1 MIHLLT
7 SQAGSGACA
16 ALVHQA
22 RLLGIPMRAGR
33 GQSFADDDVVFAY
46 GASRKLLT
54 ALAPTRALLINAAVY
69 AKHQQYE
76 RLAAAGIPVPRW
88 RRVTGTLA
96 PADVAAVAGDAAAA
110 IVKPDLGGFG
120 HGVRLVDA
128 TAAARMPPRPLRR
141 AHVVQE
147 FIPCGGRCAR
157 VVVLGDAVAWAIDRV
172 ARDGIVAAYQ
182 HGRRGWL
189 EPVRLSPDEER
200 LCVAAARTLGIE
212 IAGVDLIRSARG
224 PFILEVNHRFVPFHL
239 RAMYSDVPR
248 RIVLY
253 LHSRAR
259 QPARAQAE
267 TGRFRPAMSWRLPR
281 AVGSW
286 RRLHRKSAAG
296 AAQINAQQRVANGR
310 R

>member
-7 SQAGSGACA
+7 SQPGSGACA
-16 ALVHQA
+16 ALLRQA
-22 RLLGIPMRAGR
+22 RLLGIPLRAGR
-33 GQSFADDDVVFAY
+33 GQAFADGDVVFAY
-46 GASRKLLT
+46 GASRRLLAT
-54 ALAPTRALLINAAVY
+54 LGPTRALLINAAVY
-69 AKHQQYE
+69 PKHQQYE

-88 RRVTGTLA
+88 RRVSDA
-96 PADVAAVAGDAAAA
+96 VAADDVTAVAGEAGAA
-110 IVKPDLGGFG
+110 ILKPDLGGFG
-120 HGVRLVDA
+120 NGVRLVDA
-128 TAAARMPPRPLRR
+128 TAAAGMPPRPLRR

-172 ARDGIVAAYQ
+172 ARDGVVAAYQ

-189 EPVRLSPDEER
+189 EPVELSSDEER

-224 PFILEVNHRFVPFHL
+224 PFILEVNHRFVPYHL
-239 RAMYSDVPR
+239 RAMYGDVPR

-253 LHSRAR
+253 LHGRAR
-259 QPARAQAE
+259 QPERAPAE
-267 TGRFRPAMSWRLPR
+267 IGRFRPALPWRLPR

-286 RRLHRKSAAG
+286 RGLHRAAAVG
-296 AAQINAQQRVANGR
+296 AAQLNAKQRVANGR

>member
-16 ALVHQA
+16 ALMRQA
-22 RLLGIPMRAGR
+22 RALGIPMVAGR
-33 GQSFADDDVVFAY
+33 GQAFGDGDVVFAY
-46 GASRKLLT
+46 GANRSLL
-54 ALAPTRALLINAAVY
+54 ASLAPTRALLINAAVY

-76 RLAAAGIPVPRW
+76 RLTAAGVPVPRW

-96 PADVAAVAGDAAAA
+96 AADVAAVVGDAGTA

-120 HGVRLVDA
+120 RGVRLVDA
-128 TAAARMPPRPLRR
+128 AAAAQMPPRPLRR

-172 ARDGIVAAYQ
+172 ARDGVVAAYQ

-189 EPVRLSPDEER
+189 EPVRLSPDEES
-200 LCVAAARTLGIE
+200 LCVTAARTLGIE

-224 PFILEVNHRFVPFHL
+224 PFILEVNHRFVPYHL
-239 RAMYSDVPR
+239 RAMYGDVPR

-253 LHSRAR
+253 LQGRAR
-259 QPARAQAE
+259 QPARTE
-267 TGRFRPAMSWRLPR
+267 TGRSRPILPWRLPR

-286 RRLHRKSAAG
+286 RRGHRIAAAG
-296 AAQINAQQRVANGR
+296 AKQVNAQQKVANGR

>member
-1 MIHLLT
+1 MMIHLLT
-7 SQAGSGACA
+7 SQANSGACA
-16 ALVHQA
+16 ALVRQA
-22 RLLGIPMRAGR
+22 RLLGVPLAAGR
-33 GQSFADDDVVFAY
+33 GQRFADGDVVFAY
-46 GASRKLLT
+46 GASRALLA

-76 RLAAAGIPVPRW
+76 RLTASGVPVPRW

-96 PADVAAVAGDAAAA
+96 AADLAAVAGDGGAA

-120 HGVRLVDA
+120 RGVRLVDA
-128 TAAARMPPRPLRR
+128 AAAAAMPPRQLRR

-172 ARDGIVAAYQ
+172 ARDGVVAAYQ

-189 EPVRLSPDEER
+189 EPVRLSPDEEQ
-200 LCVAAARTLGIE
+200 LCVTAARTLGIE

-224 PFILEVNHRFVPFHL
+224 PFILEVNHRFVPYHL
-239 RAMYSDVPR
+239 RAMYGDVPR

-253 LHSRAR
+253 LHGRGR
-259 QPARAQAE
+259 QPARAQAS
-267 TGRFRPAMSWRLPR
+267 RPRPIVPWRLPR

-286 RRLHRKSAAG
+286 RGVHRIAAAG
-296 AAQINAQQRVANGR
+296 ATQINAQQKVANGR